1 MIIGAY
7 RADPGGVGN
16 AGETYVFF
24 GHATP
29 LLIPETGF
37 WIVRSEI
44 GSAIAQVDFG
54 NTPLLATI
62 SGRVF
67 RDLNSNS
74 VRDAGEAGI
83 ESWKVFLDEDG
94 DNSLDGGETVVTTDS
109 EGRYSFTGL
118 TPLQTYR
125 VVQVVQAGF
134 EQTRPDTSGGPVIEV
149 ALGAGEERADVDFG
163 NLDTV
168 GGVGLGSGKLEGFYF
183 VDDNED
189 GDLDAGE
196 ERAGITVYLD
206 LNNNG
211 MLDSPGGTAEPSQVT
226 SSTGF
231 YRFEQLSGGTY
242 TVRAINAE
250 DREQQFPRNNS
261 LSISDVDV
269 GDFPQSIA
277 TGSFNTDTDSLPDL
291 VVANV
296 FTNDLS
302 IMLRDGDSFVAA
314 DNVFTGSFQPRS
326 VAVADFNQDGTD
338 DLVVGHES
346 TIVVSILLGQGDG
359 TFGAPITLNMG
370 GGQTAV
376 STGLFTDDTFP
387 DIAVTSAVSNQAFVI
402 SNTTGSN
409 FSVLHTLS
417 TGSIPSR
424 AEFANLEA
432 NNLFNANSNPDLV
445 VSAFG
450 TNQVETYFNSGS
462 GSLSSAFSASVGLSP
477 SDLAVADFDQDG
489 RLDVATA
496 NQFSDNVTVLF
507 NNGFNGQFDPAR
519 TVSYPAGSG
528 PTAIEAV
535 DMNVDGLVDL
545 VVTNGSDSNLAVLFN
560 LGGGIFQSPQNFGV
574 GIFPVRLAWS
584 VATADFDQDGDP
596 DLAVAKGVS
605 NQAAILENTLTEG
618 AYRVILSGDGDE
630 TVSNLNFIV
639 QEIQPE
645 FVITESGDTT
655 IVSEDGATDSFDVV
669 LTVQP
674 ASDVVLTVTSASPS
688 EATVDQST
696 LTFTMSNWDSP
707 QTVVISAADDATT
720 DGNLTVAV
728 TVSVDDTSS
737 DDDYDPLSDQV
748 VTVTTIDNE
757 VVTVALDGSGNL
769 TIDDNSTAGIADN
782 AVLAIVSTNL
792 RITDADN
799 VLVTSVGTQVSDH
812 EVLVPL
818 ATITSQQ
825 VIANLRA
832 GNDQLNAAGVSATLR
847 LEAAGGPGDDT
858 LTGSSQADTLS
869 GDTGDDSLLGGGGD
883 DLLAGGLGDDD
894 LDGGAGTDLLTITQN
909 GHLAITTTQTF
920 GQGTDTFA
928 NIEGALIEAGAANN
942 RLDASQATIPVT
954 LLGQGGNDTLL
965 GGSAADSL
973 DGGAGTDFAAVF
985 GNNIVLTNG
994 TAPES
999 TDTLTSVERLLLKA
1013 SVRGS
1018 SIDASRYTLG
1028 PVTIV
1033 GSGGDDTLTG
1043 SPAGDFIL
1051 AGGGKDSIDGGGGA
1065 DLIYGGSGR
1074 DTINGDGG
1082 NDTILGGRGRDEID
1096 GSADSD
1102 FLRGGGGSDTI
1113 RGGDGTDRV
1122 FGGGGRD
1129 FVDGDDGNDTLFGGG
1144 GRDDIAGGLGVDQ
1157 LNGDVRD
1164 DTFSQQVGQDLLIG
1178 GQRPQARRVSPR
1190 SAKEPELA
1198 FSSKPPIASEEE
1210 RGIDDFFGTPLLIE
1224 LLEL

>member
-1 MIIGAY
+1 
-7 RADPGGVGN
+7 
-16 AGETYVFF
+16 
-24 GHATP
+24 
-29 LLIPETGF
+29 
-37 WIVRSEI
+37 
-44 GSAIAQVDFG
+44 
-54 NTPLLATI
+54 
-62 SGRVF
+62 
-67 RDLNSNS
+67 
-74 VRDAGEAGI
+74 
-83 ESWKVFLDEDG
+83 
-94 DNSLDGGETVVTTDS
+94 
-109 EGRYSFTGL
+109 
-118 TPLQTYR
+118 
-125 VVQVVQAGF
+125 
-134 EQTRPDTSGGPVIEV
+134 
-149 ALGAGEERADVDFG
+149 
-163 NLDTV
+163 
-168 GGVGLGSGKLEGFYF
+168 
-183 VDDNED
+183 
-189 GDLDAGE
+189 
-196 ERAGITVYLD
+196 
-206 LNNNG
+206 
-211 MLDSPGGTAEPSQVT
+211 
-226 SSTGF
+226 
-231 YRFEQLSGGTY
+231 
-242 TVRAINAE
+242 
-250 DREQQFPRNNS
+250 
-261 LSISDVDV
+261 
-269 GDFPQSIA
+269 
-277 TGSFNTDTDSLPDL
+277 
-291 VVANV
+291 
-296 FTNDLS
+296 
-302 IMLRDGDSFVAA
+302 
-314 DNVFTGSFQPRS
+314 
-326 VAVADFNQDGTD
+326 
-338 DLVVGHES
+338 
-346 TIVVSILLGQGDG
+346 
-359 TFGAPITLNMG
+359 
-370 GGQTAV
+370 
-376 STGLFTDDTFP
+376 
-387 DIAVTSAVSNQAFVI
+387 
-402 SNTTGSN
+402 
-409 FSVLHTLS
+409 
-417 TGSIPSR
+417 
-424 AEFANLEA
+424 
-432 NNLFNANSNPDLV
+432 
-445 VSAFG
+445 
-450 TNQVETYFNSGS
+450 
-462 GSLSSAFSASVGLSP
+462 
-477 SDLAVADFDQDG
+477 
-489 RLDVATA
+489 
-496 NQFSDNVTVLF
+496 
-507 NNGFNGQFDPAR
+507 
-519 TVSYPAGSG
+519 
-528 PTAIEAV
+528 
-535 DMNVDGLVDL
+535 
-545 VVTNGSDSNLAVLFN
+545 
-560 LGGGIFQSPQNFGV
+560 
-574 GIFPVRLAWS
+574 
-584 VATADFDQDGDP
+584 
-596 DLAVAKGVS
+596 
-605 NQAAILENTLTEG
+605 
-618 AYRVILSGDGDE
+618 
-630 TVSNLNFIV
+630 
-639 QEIQPE
+639 
-645 FVITESGDTT
+645 
-655 IVSEDGATDSFDVV
+655 
-669 LTVQP
+669 
-674 ASDVVLTVTSASPS
+674 
-688 EATVDQST
+688 
-696 LTFTMSNWDSP
+696 
-707 QTVVISAADDATT
+707 
-720 DGNLTVAV
+720 
-728 TVSVDDTSS
+728 
-737 DDDYDPLSDQV
+737 
-748 VTVTTIDNE
+748 VTTIDNE